1 MSSISICF
9 SRNLFRKSAV
19 VSRICSKPLSTSSVR
34 QKIFKI
40 QDEKDFENMVL
51 KSDLPVVVDFKAS
64 WCGPCKMLEPRL
76 EIVVSKYA
84 EKVHLAKVDIDENSE
99 IAMNHDVQAV
109 PHVLGYRNGQPQKS
123 FTGLKD
129 EDQIESFVKE
139 LIGS

>member
-1 MSSISICF
+1 MSNIGICF
-9 SRNLFRKSAV
+9 SRRLFKISSL
-19 VSRICSKPLSTSSVR
+19 VSRNFSKSLTTSCVR

-40 QDEKDFENMVL
+40 QDEKDFDSMVL

-76 EIVVSKYA
+76 EVIVGKYA

>member
-1 MSSISICF
+1 
-9 SRNLFRKSAV
+9 
-19 VSRICSKPLSTSSVR
+19 
-34 QKIFKI
+34 
-40 QDEKDFENMVL
+40 
-51 KSDLPVVVDFKAS
+51 
-64 WCGPCKMLEPRL
+64 MLEPRL
-76 EIVVSKYA
+76 EVVVGKYA

-109 PHVLGYRNGQPQKS
+109 PHVLGYKNGQPQKS